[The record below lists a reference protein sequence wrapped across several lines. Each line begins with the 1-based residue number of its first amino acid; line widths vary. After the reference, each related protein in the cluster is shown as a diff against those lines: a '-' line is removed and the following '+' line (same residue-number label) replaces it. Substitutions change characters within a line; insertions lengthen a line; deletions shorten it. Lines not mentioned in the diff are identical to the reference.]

1 VSRRSALKVVLGLVA
16 GQAVLASVYLAVEAR
31 RAEPAAFPWEPL
43 DEAMPPLRVERDDRA
58 LASPEGAH
66 LVHFWATW
74 CGPCVEELPGL
85 LAAAEAEGVPL
96 LAVTDEPWPRVQA
109 WFGGAVPPAVVRDPS
124 GGAHE
129 AWQVSVLP
137 DTFLVASGR
146 LVARTGGARDWSSRD
161 DRRFLR
167 EVER

>member
-96 LAVTDEPWPRVQA
+96 LAVTDEPW
-109 WFGGAVPPAVVRDPS
+109 
-124 GGAHE
+124 
-129 AWQVSVLP
+129 QVSVLP